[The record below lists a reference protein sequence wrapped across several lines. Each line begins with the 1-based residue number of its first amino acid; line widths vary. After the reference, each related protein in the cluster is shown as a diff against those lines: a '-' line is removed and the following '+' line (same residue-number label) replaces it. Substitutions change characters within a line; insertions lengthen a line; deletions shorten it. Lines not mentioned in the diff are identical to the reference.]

1 MQVATFRVH
10 EHVHGSPKGQAKLKW
25 KAPGYYGVPCKSK
38 PYKTKHVNNHMIS
51 TRYYIYIHTYRTYKY
66 CILNKNNH
74 LKSWLKKNISSK
86 HIKTLDSIPS
96 QKKQKN
102 ISFLSKQDPTWEN
115 LWAPDPNGHDAEQL
129 LSPLQL
135 LTEEDG
141 AEAGTDHDAPAAFHG
156 RDQDR
161 AD

>member
-1 MQVATFRVH
+1 
-10 EHVHGSPKGQAKLKW
+10 
-25 KAPGYYGVPCKSK
+25 
-38 PYKTKHVNNHMIS
+38 MIK
-51 TRYYIYIHTYRTYKY
+51 R
-66 CILNKNNH
+66 
-74 LKSWLKKNISSK
+74 KNISSK

-96 QKKQKN
+96 QKIEKN
-102 ISFLSKQDPTWEN
+102 TSF

-141 AEAGTDHDAPAAFHG
+141 AEAGADHDAPAAFHG
-156 RDQDR
+156 RDQDG